1 MKRPCLGLM
10 GVLLAAALA
19 LSGCGGGGSSVAAG
33 TPSPFLSAASVIPPG
48 DICEFGGIQVDT
60 GVDVNLNGIIDPDE
74 VKDSQYVCHGADG
87 LASLI
92 EVTAEPGGANCADGG
107 YKVES
112 GLDTNANGVL
122 DPGEVLS
129 TSYLCNG
136 APGSDG
142 ADGSDGLA
150 TLLTVT
156 PEEAGAQ
163 CSEGGYKIVSGYD
176 ANANGVLDPEEISS
190 TSYVCNGPTGPA
202 GANALV
208 SVSGESPGENCAAG
222 GFRVDAGLDANRNGV
237 LDPGEVTST
246 AYACNGASYTTELSA
261 NSTSASQIDLAW
273 PDLAGAASVAAYDVY
288 MNWGWITQTAGTT
301 YSATGLAPRTLYCF
315 NVIGMDAAG
324 FVVAW
329 SPEVC
334 TATAYDEPLF
344 GNDDF
349 DTATALGSLPASVTG
364 YINGDRLDVDFYS
377 FTVEADGA
385 IKIILD
391 GMSENLDLYLYDGTE
406 VLVAGSENPSTNP
419 EGIFHS
425 ASAGTYYVEVRGDGP
440 VRSAYSLS
448 IETLSPG
455 VWSATSESG
464 APLGRMYH
472 TAVWTGSK
480 MIVWGGYSGSVV
492 NTGGVYDPVN
502 DTWTPTSTDGA
513 PSARYLHT
521 VVWTGSKMIVWGGY
535 DAGSNYFNDGGIYDP
550 ATDTWTPVGTS
561 TAPSGRCAHTAVWTG
576 SKMIVWGGYGYDVGF
591 LNDGGLYD
599 PASDTWTPLSATG
612 APSSR
617 YLHTAVWTGSKM
629 IVWGGDTGSGH
640 SNDGGLY
647 DPAAG
652 TWAPL
657 SATGAPT
664 ARRNH
669 TAVWTGT
676 KMIVWG
682 GLGSGSPRNDGG
694 LYDPAGDTWSATSAT
709 DAPDSR
715 INHTAVW
722 TGSGMIVWG
731 GYSGSGFLNTGG
743 KYDPVW
749 DQWTATST
757 TDAPAARHLHTAVW
771 ADAAMVVWGGNGWG
785 GSQTSGGLYVP

>member
-60 GVDVNLNGIIDPDE
+60 GVDVNLNGIIDPEE
-74 VKDSQYVCHGADG
+74 VKDSQYVCNGADG

-92 EVTAEPGGANCADGG
+92 DVTAEPGGANCADGG

-112 GLDTNANGVL
+112 GPDMNANGVL

-136 APGSDG
+136 ASGSDG
-142 ADGSDGLA
+142 ADGLA

-190 TSYVCNGPTGPA
+190 TSYVCNGSTGSA
-202 GANALV
+202 GADGATALV

-222 GFRVDAGLDANRNGV
+222 GFRVDAGLDANGNGV

-273 PDLAGAASVAAYDVY
+273 PDLAGAASAAAYDVY
-288 MNWGWITQTAGTT
+288 MNWGWVAQTTGTT

-349 DTATALGSLPASVTG
+349 DTATDLGSLPASVAG

-377 FTVEADGA
+377 FTVEADGG
-385 IKIILD
+385 IKIVLD
-391 GMSENLDLYLYDGTE
+391 GMSGNLDLYLYDGAQA
-406 VLVAGSENPSTNP
+406 LVGVSENPSTSAD
-419 EGIFHS
+419 GIFHS

-521 VVWTGSKMIVWGGY
+521 VVWTGSRMIAWGGYSGGMLNTGGVYDPANDTWTPVNMDGAPSGRQAHTAVWTGSRMIVWGGY
-535 DAGSNYFNDGGIYDP
+535 GGWNTGGIYDP
-550 ATDTWTPVGTS
+550 VTNAWTMMS
-561 TAPSGRCAHTAVWTG
+561 TAGAPSGRYFHTAVWTG
-576 SKMIVWGGYGYDVGF
+576 SKMIVWGGVDGSYNA

-599 PASDTWTPLSATG
+599 PASDTWTPVSNSD
-612 APSSR
+612 APLAR
-617 YLHTAVWTGSKM
+617 RFHTAVWTGSKM
-629 IVWGGDTGSGH
+629 IVWGGDNGGGYW
-640 SNDGGLY
+640 NDGGLY
-647 DPAAG
+647 DPA
-652 TWAPL
+652 
-657 SATGAPT
+657 S
-664 ARRNH
+664 
-669 TAVWTGT
+669 
-676 KMIVWG
+676 
-682 GLGSGSPRNDGG
+682 
-694 LYDPAGDTWSATSAT
+694 DTWDETST
-709 DAPDSR
+709 TNSPSGRSR
-715 INHTAVW
+715 HTAVW
-722 TGSGMIVWG
+722 TGSEMVVWG
-731 GYSGSGFLNTGG
+731 GAGPASLNTGG
-743 KYDPVW
+743 KYDPIW
-749 DQWTATST
+749 DQWTATGT
-757 TDAPAARHLHTAVW
+757 IDAPTARYSHTAVW
-771 ADAAMVVWGGNGWG
+771 AEAAMIVWGGSPYSNTG
-785 GSQTSGGLYVP
+785 GVYIP